1 MELKSLFTYHE
12 KSRNLYKKFL
22 KVFKLSV
29 GSSSR
34 DSIVFINKDTQLE
47 IEFYF
52 INHWIKYSIRYYN
65 KNKDKMSYVYNY
77 FWNRKDQTEFYF
89 IGGDSDDIDY
99 YITNYVN
106 PHWFCV
112 SLLKFCSVLCSREVA
127 DVIGTN
133 YFIDKYDEL
142 DEEKKSA
149 EKIILENIGGK
160 YMFCINVLGNST
172 VKELEQLGY
181 YCTTDNET
189 LMIFEHKD
197 NKAKIVIKQNNGN
210 YTLNFENNN
219 NEKFLKSDWYL
230 GNNDGVCCVDIFTIM
245 EKPEFK
251 EFCKCEQQEVID
263 ENEDTKQ
270 ETLLTKF
277 RKFEHIDKF
286 IKSHTSFIITLDEPN
301 IFIIHDGNYN
311 MNIQVQVEENNIQVY
326 VFDEK
331 GEELGSETLGNIN
344 SLDNTIFNFAIFY
357 ERTYQDIRKKRFD
370 TAMEHEEQCNQQF
383 QDKKFLAI
391 NKFFIVSEV
400 EKFEQ
405 IIQKHGFMK
414 LNINDDGT
422 IDIINDDVN
431 LTLRLSLDN
440 NFVWVKDLSSGIEN
454 CIGDVDEEKAEEF
467 EKTLSLRIY
476 QLAMGNIRIHK
487 GTEPKLTPE
496 QEQSIVN
503 DLQEEIKKQKSSTQQ
518 KIIDLC
524 DKIAHLLVY
533 KNQKYGDS
541 AIHPKNIFYKGDSE
555 NSILIRL
562 DDKISRI
569 INNTDGIRINDIVDI
584 IGYLVLLL
592 IAKNV
597 SLYDIEC
604 LKD

>member
-12 KSRNLYKKFL
+12 ESRNLYEKFL

-29 GSSSR
+29 SSSSR

-52 INHWIKYSIRYYN
+52 INRWVKYSIRYYN
-65 KNKDKMSYVYNY
+65 KNEDKMRCVYNY
-77 FWNRKDQTEFYF
+77 FWNKEYQTQFYF

-99 YITNYVN
+99 YIINYVN
-106 PHWFCV
+106 PRWFCV
-112 SLLKFCSVLCSREVA
+112 SLLKFCSVLCSKEVA

-133 YFIDKYDEL
+133 YFIDKYDDL
-142 DEEKKSA
+142 DEEKIS
-149 EKIILENIGGK
+149 EDKIILENIGGK

-172 VKELEQLGY
+172 VKQLEQLGY

-197 NKAKIVIKQNNGN
+197 NRAKIVIKQNNGN
-210 YTLNFENNN
+210 YTLNFENKNN
-219 NEKFLKSDWYL
+219 DKFLKSDWYL

-263 ENEDTKQ
+263 E
-270 ETLLTKF
+270 
-277 RKFEHIDKF
+277 
-286 IKSHTSFIITLDEPN
+286 
-301 IFIIHDGNYN
+301 
-311 MNIQVQVEENNIQVY
+311 
-326 VFDEK
+326 
-331 GEELGSETLGNIN
+331 
-344 SLDNTIFNFAIFY
+344 
-357 ERTYQDIRKKRFD
+357 
-370 TAMEHEEQCNQQF
+370 EEQSNQQF

-431 LTLRLSLDN
+431 LTLRLSLND

-467 EKTLSLRIY
+467 EKTLSSRIY

-487 GTEPKLTPE
+487 GTEPKLTPK

-541 AIHPKNIFYKGDSE
+541 AIHPKNIFYKGDNE

-569 INNTDGIRINDIVDI
+569 INNTDGIRTNDIVDI